1 MNYFLNWLRS
11 IRVSNLIFIFFLPF
25 IIYFIA
31 ISRNYGKALKSI
43 LGIEENALS
52 LLLAFIILALI
63 GIFVFIT
70 SLKLYKSIRLDVE
83 IKDRISS
90 HRTACIFLS
99 TSILLIIL
107 ISNLPVLNPYIVS
120 VAVNSF
126 DPRTT
131 DWIIMIDQSFVLEP
145 SFENYII
152 EKIRSL
158 ILIYG
163 LLLSLFLLYIISR
176 FSIVINIVII
186 Q

>member
-11 IRVSNLIFIFFLPF
+11 VRVSNLIFIFFLPF

-52 LLLAFIILALI
+52 LLLAFLILGLI

-90 HRTACIFLS
+90 HRSACIFLS
-99 TSILLIIL
+99 VSILLFDEYRMYFSWEKKTIHMRWY
-107 ISNLPVLNPYIVS
+107 VLSQIV
-120 VAVNSF
+120 
-126 DPRTT
+126 T
-131 DWIIMIDQSFVLEP
+131 
-145 SFENYII
+145 
-152 EKIRSL
+152 
-158 ILIYG
+158 
-163 LLLSLFLLYIISR
+163 
-176 FSIVINIVII
+176 SIVL
-186 Q
+186 